1 LLISALIEARSC
13 ERFKLLSQEIAD
25 EDLKKFY
32 YELMVSE
39 ANHYTTFLEL
49 AREYMPEDVV
59 KARWQEML
67 DAEADII
74 TNLEIRGDRM
84 H

>member
-1 LLISALIEARSC
+1 
-13 ERFKLLSQEIAD
+13 
-25 EDLKKFY
+25 
-32 YELMVSE
+32 MVSE

-74 TNLEIRGDRM
+74 ANLEIRGDRM